1 MNFYQQMS
9 EHTVQDMIIDIG
21 ISNYFIQYENIET
34 LQFYS
39 VIFLKWDFICVH
51 VHILSAGVEWCDG
64 RDNID
69 KVTTLLS
76 H

>member
-1 MNFYQQMS
+1 MNSYQQMS

-39 VIFLKWDFICVH
+39 VIF
-51 VHILSAGVEWCDG
+51 
-64 RDNID
+64 
-69 KVTTLLS
+69 
-76 H
+76 